1 MTPVFSHGD
10 LRLYLLNLLDEG
22 PRHGYDIMQA
32 LSDRTGGTYTP
43 SAGTIYPRLAKL
55 EEEGLVTKTVDG
67 RKTVYEITEAGHAEV
82 ESRAGELEG
91 IEAGLADSVR
101 LIADEVRGSVR
112 EAMKSLRADLAAATA
127 DERAHATRAPRGGD
141 DPRALAREQ
150 LQRADA
156 AVNEFRARVR
166 SDLRTHVARG
176 GDLAASLVD
185 ELASDLDRIA
195 RDITRTL
202 RG

>member
-55 EEEGLVTKTVDG
+55 EEEGLVTKSVEG
-67 RKTVYEITEAGHAEV
+67 RKTIYAITDAGHAEV
-82 ESRAGELEG
+82 QARAGELEG

-112 EAMKSLRADLAAATA
+112 EAMKSLRADLAAASRA
-127 DERAHATRAPRGGD
+127 ERASAPREPRAD
-141 DPRALAREQ
+141 DPRVLAREQ

-166 SDLRTHVARG
+166 SDLRTHVAQG
-176 GDLAASLVD
+176 GDLAATFVD
-185 ELASDLDRIA
+185 ELLADLDRVA
-195 RDITRTL
+195 RDVTRHL

>member
-1 MTPVFSHGD
+1 V
-10 LRLYLLNLLDEG
+10 
-22 PRHGYDIMQA
+22 
-32 LSDRTGGTYTP
+32 
-43 SAGTIYPRLAKL
+43 
-55 EEEGLVTKTVDG
+55 
-67 RKTVYEITEAGHAEV
+67 
-82 ESRAGELEG
+82 
-91 IEAGLADSVR
+91 
-101 LIADEVRGSVR
+101 
-112 EAMKSLRADLAAATA
+112 
-127 DERAHATRAPRGGD
+127 
-141 DPRALAREQ
+141 LAREQ

-195 RDITRTL
+195 RDITRAL

>member
-1 MTPVFSHGD
+1 MSPVFSHGD

-55 EEEGLVTKTVDG
+55 EEEGLVTKSVDG
-67 RKTVYEITEAGHAEV
+67 RKTVYAITEAGHAEV
-82 ESRAGELEG
+82 QARAGELEG

-112 EAMKSLRADLAAATA
+112 EAMRSLRADLAAARTQERETA
-127 DERAHATRAPRGGD
+127 TAQGATD
-141 DPRALAREQ
+141 DPRIQSRTQ
-150 LQRADA
+150 LHRADA
-156 AVNEFRARVR
+156 AINDFRIRLR
-166 SDLRTHVARG
+166 TDLRTHVAG
-176 GDLAASLVD
+176 GGELAVTLVD
-185 ELASDLDRIA
+185 ELTAELDRIA
-195 RDITRTL
+195 RDVTRTL